1 MKTSKKFNMPVQG
14 KSVPRY
20 GSTSNYEAN
29 VEASFNFGSFLKKA
43 LPIAGTVGKAILGA
57 I

>member
-1 MKTSKKFNMPVQG
+1 MKNCKKFNMPVQG

-20 GSTSNYEAN
+20 GSTTNYEAN
-29 VEASFNFGSFLKKA
+29 VEASFNFGSILRTA
-43 LPIAGTVGKAILGA
+43 LPIAKTVGQAVLGA

>member
-1 MKTSKKFNMPVQG
+1 MKSSKKFNMPVQG

-29 VEASFNFGSFLKKA
+29 VEASWSFGSILEKA
-43 LPIAGTVGKAILGA
+43 LPIAKTVGRALLG
-57 I
+57 